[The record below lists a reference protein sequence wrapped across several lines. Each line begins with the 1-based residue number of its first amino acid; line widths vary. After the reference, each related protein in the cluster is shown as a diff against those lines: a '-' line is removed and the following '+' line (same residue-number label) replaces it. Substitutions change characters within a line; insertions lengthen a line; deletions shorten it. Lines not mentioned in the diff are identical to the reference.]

1 MAFEFQSSGLS
12 RWIPDRKRTEGIKTM
27 HKFADEI
34 VAEAIAHHNNPTA
47 DLEKNEK
54 PERYVFLHEL
64 VKKTQDPYALRSE
77 LLNVLLAGRD
87 TTAGLLANTWWVLAR
102 RPDVW
107 NKLLA
112 EINEYCPGGQRPDY
126 ATVKEMKY
134 LKYVLN
140 ESLRLMPVVP
150 SNGRHAVRDTVL
162 PVGGGPDGRSPVFVP
177 AGSNVGYSPWSMQR
191 RTDFYGPDAEE
202 FKPERWEHLRPG
214 WEYLPFNGG
223 PRICLGQQFALLEAS
238 YATIRLMQKFPRIEP
253 RDERPW
259 SEWITLTL
267 ASGPGTK
274 VALFEQ

>member
-1 MAFEFQSSGLS
+1 MATEFQSSGLS
-12 RWIPDRKRTEGIKTM
+12 RWIPDRKRAEGIKAM
-27 HKFADEI
+27 HKFADEY
-34 VAEAIAHHNNPTA
+34 VTEAIARHNNPTI
-47 DLEKNEK
+47 DVEKNEK
-54 PERYVFLHEL
+54 AERYVFLHAL
-64 VKKTQDPYALRSE
+64 VKHTQDPCVLRSE

-112 EINEYCPGGQRPDY
+112 EIDEHCPGGKRPDY
-126 ATVKEMKY
+126 TVIKEMKY

-150 SNGRHAVRDTVL
+150 SNGRCAERDNVL
-162 PVGGGPDGRSPVFVP
+162 PVGGGPDGRAPLFVA
-177 AGSNVGYSPWSMQR
+177 AGTNVGYSLWSMHR
-191 RTDFYGPDAEE
+191 RKDFYGEDADE

-238 YATIRLMQKFPRIEP
+238 YATVRLMQRFPTCEA
-253 RDERPW
+253 RDARPW

-274 VALFEQ
+274 VALFEK